1 MTMKILK
8 LILDQGLTPNCF
20 YILYCIR
27 HGEDYEK
34 FTKSYETQLLVME
47 DYMIEDVTREGKI
60 IRTLLPKA
68 ISLLDK
74 AKKLESPQK
83 KKSNLDILGENY
95 AEKIKEYI
103 EVFPN
108 IKLPHGKAARSDKKN
123 IETGLAWFMSNYS
136 YSWDII
142 MKATIT
148 YVDEYQRKNYLYMQT
163 SQYFIRKQQ
172 ADKSWGS
179 ELANKCSEIA
189 AGTMS
194 NNEDYFK
201 EKVV

>member
-8 LILDQGLTPNCF
+8 LILEQNLTPNCF

-27 HGEDYEK
+27 HGEDCER
-34 FTKSYETQLLVME
+34 FIKSYETQVLVME
-47 DYMIEDVTREGKI
+47 DYMVEDITREGKI

-68 ISLLDK
+68 IALLDK
-74 AKKLESPQK
+74 ADKLEKSQK
-83 KKSNLDILGENY
+83 RKPVTQNLGEDHV
-95 AEKIKEYI
+95 EKIKEYI
-103 EVFPN
+103 ELFPN

-123 IETGLAWFMSNYS
+123 IETAFVWFMSNYS

-142 MKATIT
+142 FKATIA
-148 YVDEYQRKNYLYMQT
+148 YIDEYQRKNYLYMQT